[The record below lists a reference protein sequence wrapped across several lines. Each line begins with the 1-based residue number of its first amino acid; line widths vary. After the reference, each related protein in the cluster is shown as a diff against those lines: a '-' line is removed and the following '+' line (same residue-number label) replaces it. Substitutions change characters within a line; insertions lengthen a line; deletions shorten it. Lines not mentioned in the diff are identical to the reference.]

1 MMKHLQEEKDGFR
14 SVIKIVKL
22 FLLTPFLAATLYSQ
36 ININGFVEITSL
48 SSAEDASIIISAAI
62 DSDSENDFLL
72 TSSTTHLYLHLSS
85 GDYKLRTIKTPYNIS
100 AVKRVRKVSDKETLF
115 VFISRKDR
123 VFGTFIINDKG
134 RLGSLQSVKLNYY
147 PDNFI
152 LTRTGRKALIYGN
165 NYNGLTLI
173 DVDFIN
179 QERLDLQKGTLI
191 ENALFYDF
199 DNDSNTDIVYY
210 DIFSE
215 SLNIIRN
222 ESNYQLDR
230 INFSKSIPGLTKL
243 RKYDFD
249 FDGFEDVLYAGNEG
263 IKIFY
268 GDSVTTFET
277 AELLI
282 RENNIIDFQ
291 VGDFNKDGY
300 SDIVYL
306 KSVDNENSQ
315 LFISFSS
322 SNKLS
327 KPILVSGVN
336 YIKSFDVVG
345 WRKNKIVCLT
355 GEGGIVII
363 SPINKIENT
372 SLRLGVSP
380 RKIFSFK
387 SLSNNLA
394 GLAVIDSSDYSVKLY
409 LNALSKYY
417 EFRLKKNH
425 SSIVFESIDESSLGI
440 AAFTEG
446 SKLIEFIKL
455 DLTDG
460 STWSKQFYTKN
471 NIIDLIIEE
480 RESNLPVIIV
490 LSEENGKIIIEEFEY
505 KNIRYQ
511 KSQPN
516 ILLTD
521 ILTAKLTGHRSVVY
535 VKVLPENKL
544 AFGEKYFKDSDGMLS
559 YEKIID
565 VNYAELLKL
574 KINSFQS
581 HAKANYVISFS
592 TSTGNQNYLVVNNEI
607 TRMNINNFIEEI
619 SDIPFVKNPFSK
631 CYYSDG
637 NKIYSAELNLKNGRV
652 QAHKEIADY
661 TGSFVIELVNEN
673 YGYIFMLNNKM
684 GLTEIKLLNE

>member
-1 MMKHLQEEKDGFR
+1 MKHLQEEKDGFL
-14 SVIKIVKL
+14 SAIKIVKL
-22 FLLTPFLAATLYSQ
+22 FLLTHFLAATLYSQ
-36 ININGFVEITSL
+36 ININGFAEITSFP
-48 SSAEDASIIISAAI
+48 SAEDASMIISAAI

-152 LTRTGRKALIYGN
+152 LTRTGRNALIFGN

-173 DVDFIN
+173 DVDFKN
-179 QERLDLQKGTLI
+179 QEKLDLQKGTLI

-282 RENNIIDFQ
+282 QENGIIDFQ

-322 SNKLS
+322 SNKSS
-327 KPILVSGVN
+327 KPLLVSGVN

-345 WRKNKIVCLT
+345 WRKNKIAYLT
-355 GEGGIVII
+355 GEGSIVII
-363 SPINKIENT
+363 SPVNKIENT
-372 SLRLGVSP
+372 SLRLGVCP

-394 GLAVIDSSDYSVKLY
+394 GLAVIDSSDFSVKLY
-409 LNALSKYY
+409 LNALSNYY
-417 EFRLKKNH
+417 ECRLKKNH
-425 SSIVFESIDESSLGI
+425 SFIVFESIDESSLGI

-471 NIIDLIIEE
+471 NVIDLIIEE

-516 ILLTD
+516 ILLAD

-565 VNYAELLKL
+565 VNYTELLKL

-581 HAKANYVISFS
+581 QAKANYVISIS

-652 QAHKEIADY
+652 LVRKEIADY

-673 YGYIFMLNNKM
+673 YGYIFMLNNKT